1 MNKRAEKRELR
12 QMHKESINNPAA
24 KQNIM
29 ADTNGA
35 EAKHTANS
43 SDILAPKK
51 RSACQITASASDLK
65 KLKTSDLGEESNIG
79 ISAIPTKND
88 EIWSKLRY
96 LEDGKIEID
105 DSSHSELDHAAYH
118 DESAGSNSDDEQ
130 QTDFLLHTQSKTA
143 WRVPMVL
150 EKPLK
155 KLVYIPKK
163 TNAQTEC
170 RVLVK
175 GSVKKIVIFSND
187 LKSTKIEELHD
198 GDKTQESAAQT
209 ISDTEA
215 KLEDEMHNLTK
226 ETATGETPTNEDKG
240 DLDAVS
246 LITIDEA
253 PLEDETLGE
262 LPPSDAEPCPLV
274 QAKQDSDTESIITI
288 EDFAAD
294 QSPTA
299 SPVTEAEPEVAME
312 EVDEGPQ
319 AMEYSQM
326 FNGDLPYCPP
336 ALSVFEYSPTCN
348 EVLAVI
354 KEDIELYGTLLLTLL
369 GGQITVNGFNAKKRQ
384 SLTIYSPKGISWVSI
399 CPKKRL
405 KPIQEKIE
413 WEKLSEKFTR
423 AQLDNLRE
431 CFNSQEDAL
440 VLLQRNTKAQNLLD
454 TLKRYMNQILFPQV
468 NGTSVAH
475 SQSERVLNCYIQSSD
490 RRRTLQVPNEWT
502 KLKMN
507 KSTRLMVTGG
517 KGVGKSTLL
526 RYLLNRHLNVF
537 PRVLFIDLDIGQ
549 PEIFLQQTVSCTILE
564 EPLLGPGILLN
575 KQPDRAY
582 VVGDTNIVMCHVQY
596 AKAVT
601 QLMSHIHQ
609 NPEYANIPFLINTM
623 GYNRGFGLELM
634 ALLVDCVQ
642 PTDVVQISSTLPM
655 NNFSSPLDWANLSQ
669 VKGPYVYKDAAF
681 RVERKTHKYA
691 LHVLPSAVP
700 PREQGAWRMS
710 PRDMRFTNLLVR
722 LSSCLRGNAKHPTDC
737 QPISTCFRSIHF
749 VHPTEDDVDKSSIVA
764 GMEAN
769 LVFLAHQGAQGLPVC
784 LGMGVV
790 RAIDFEKE
798 MLYLVPAIPLER
810 MSEVNCLVSCGDISM
825 PQKFFTEPGPQVGS
839 DLPFVSQQDDAGW
852 LTKSINQYYSRTS
865 SLKKD

>member
-1 MNKRAEKRELR
+1 
-12 QMHKESINNPAA
+12 MHIESINNPTA
-24 KQNIM
+24 KQYIM

-35 EAKHTANS
+35 EAKHTENTS
-43 SDILAPKK
+43 EILAPKK
-51 RSACQITASASDLK
+51 RSACQITASASDPK
-65 KLKTSDLGEESNIG
+65 KLKTSDQGEDANIG
-79 ISAIPTKND
+79 LSAIPTKNA

-96 LEDGKIEID
+96 LEDGTIEIE
-105 DSSHSELDHAAYH
+105 DSEEDCSESEKDQEAYD
-118 DESAGSNSDDEQ
+118 DESPGSNFDDEQ

-155 KLVYIPKK
+155 KLVYFPKK
-163 TNAQTEC
+163 ANAQTEC

-187 LKSTKIEELHD
+187 LKSTKIEELYDWDDD
-198 GDKTQESAAQT
+198 GDKAQESAAQT
-209 ISDTEA
+209 INDKED
-215 KLEDEMHNLTK
+215 KQEDEMHNLTK
-226 ETATGETPTNEDKG
+226 ETGAGETQTIADKEDS
-240 DLDAVS
+240 DAVS
-246 LITIDEA
+246 LLTIEEA
-253 PLEDETLGE
+253 PLEDEETLGI
-262 LPPSDAEPCPLV
+262 PSPSDAEPSPLV
-274 QAKQDSDTESIITI
+274 QAKLDSDTESVITI
-288 EDFAAD
+288 EDFAED

-299 SPVTEAEPEVAME
+299 SPVALPEDSQIAME
-312 EVDEGPQ
+312 VVDELPQ

-326 FNGDLPYCPP
+326 FNGALPYCPP
-336 ALSVFEYSPTCN
+336 ALSIFEYSPTCN
-348 EVLAVI
+348 DVLAVI
-354 KEDIELYGTLLLTLL
+354 KEDIELYGTVVLTLF

-440 VLLQRNTKAQNLLD
+440 VLLQRNTKAQNMLD
-454 TLKRYMNQILFPQV
+454 TLKRYMNQILFPHV
-468 NGTSVAH
+468 NSTSVAH

-490 RRRTLQVPNEWT
+490 KRRTLQVPNEWT
-502 KLKMN
+502 KLKIN
-507 KSTRLMVTGG
+507 KSTRLMVIGG

-549 PEIFLQQTVSCTILE
+549 PEIFLQQTVSCTILD

-582 VVGDTNIVMCHVQY
+582 VVGDTNIVMCHMQY

-609 NPEYANIPFLINTM
+609 NPEYAEIPFLINTM

-642 PTDVVQISSTLPM
+642 PTDVVQISSTLPI
-655 NNFSSPLDWANLSQ
+655 NNFSSPLDWSNLSQ
-669 VKGPYVYKDAAF
+669 VKGPYVYKDAPF
-681 RVERKTHKYA
+681 RVERKSHKYA

-700 PREQGAWRMS
+700 PREQGVWRMS

-737 QPISTCFRSIHF
+737 QPISTPFGNIHF
-749 VHPTEDDVDKSSIVA
+749 VHPTEDDVEKSSIIA

-769 LVFLAHQGAQGLPVC
+769 WVFLAHRGAQGLPVC
-784 LGMGVV
+784 LGMGKQQ
-790 RAIDFEKE
+790 RLNHFISSF
-798 MLYLVPAIPLER
+798 
-810 MSEVNCLVSCGDISM
+810 NC
-825 PQKFFTEPGPQVGS
+825 
-839 DLPFVSQQDDAGW
+839 
-852 LTKSINQYYSRTS
+852 
-865 SLKKD
+865 SLFSNRCCPCH